1 MGVQLG
7 EIIPK
12 RSIGIEHL
20 AGRVVAIDA
29 YNALYQFLS
38 SIRQP
43 DGTPLLDSRGR
54 ITSHLT
60 GLLYRTARL
69 VEAGVKPV
77 YVFDGK
83 PPEHKEKTLGERA
96 AVRSN
101 AHAEWRKALERGE
114 IETAKR
120 HAQAASRLTSEM
132 AEEAKQLLERMGV
145 AYVQAPGEG
154 EAQAAHICANG
165 DAYAVASQDYD
176 ALLFGAPLLV
186 RNLTLAGKRK
196 LPGRMEFVEVTPEM
210 IELGSALAALGI
222 TREQLVWIALLIGTD
237 YNEGVRGI
245 GPKKALKLVQ
255 QCKTLDDVTA
265 ASGLENEAHVVEKI
279 FLHPHVSDD
288 YSLQWQ
294 PPDREALV
302 KFLCEERSFAR
313 ERVEKVAAA
322 LKEAFAAKQGRLGE
336 WFG

>member
-7 EIIPK
+7 EIVPK
-12 RSIGIEHL
+12 QGISVEHL

-43 DGTPLLDSRGR
+43 DGTPLLDAAGR

-83 PPEHKEKTLGERA
+83 PPERKEKTLGERA

-101 AHAEWRKALERGE
+101 AHVEWQKALQRGE
-114 IETAKR
+114 IEQAKR
-120 HAQAASRLTSEM
+120 HAQAASRLTGEM

-154 EAQAAHICANG
+154 EAQAARICAKG

-186 RNLTLAGKRK
+186 RNLTLAGRRK
-196 LPGRMEFVEVTPEM
+196 LPGRREFVEVTPEM
-210 IELGSALAALGI
+210 IELEGALAALGI
-222 TREQLVWIALLIGTD
+222 TRGQLIWIALLVGTD

-255 QCKTLDDVTA
+255 QCRTLEEVIK
-265 ASGLENEAHVVEKI
+265 ASGLEENAGDVERI

-288 YSLQWQ
+288 YELQWQ
-294 PPDREALV
+294 PPDKEALV
-302 KFLCEERSFAR
+302 KFLCAERSFAR
-313 ERVEKVAAA
+313 ERVEKVADA
-322 LKEAFAAKQGRLGE
+322 LKEAFSAKQGRLGE
-336 WFG
+336 WFE